1 MIQLKPLEMNNKVKE
16 LLLQKEALKRDI
28 ESGGF
33 DEVESS
39 IAEQNLQ
46 DLVQELEEVI
56 SNENKRM
63 FVANISSV
71 EDMDGKFS
79 NNKGWKLKRKLAP
92 KENSLDAAVAMKN
105 KNGTL
110 ITDRTQLEKMYVEF
124 YQDRMAPNQI
134 TPGLE
139 NLEHHKE
146 ELFNLRMILAEGK
159 KSPDWT
165 ADELDKVLKSLKGNK
180 ARDIFG
186 HTYELFKYGGYY
198 LKESLLL
205 MYNSVKNS
213 DIYPD
218 IFSSATLTSIAKSN
232 SKKHEMSG
240 QRGIYN
246 LAKVRSILDKLLYNS
261 NYETLDDNMSSSN
274 IGARKGRNIRDHLL
288 VVNSVLFEVVKK
300 NEKVDAEIL
309 DVKSCFD
316 KLWAAET
323 ANDAFDNGLTN
334 DHFVLS
340 SKSNNK
346 CNVSIKLPWG
356 KVTKPVQFENI
367 EMQGSVELSIK
378 MLNDN

>member
-1 MIQLKPLEMNNKVKE
+1 MSLQFNVKEKANRVEVYNYKNEEDFKQFVETTNTDSSLIDCFDAAVGDINDQCNLWLSRFNTIVKRCFRKIRLKPLEMNNKVKE

-92 KENSLDAAVAMKN
+92 KENSLDAAVTMKN

-146 ELFNLRMILAEGK
+146 ELFNLQMILAEGTRPEVSEVDPQK
-159 KSPDWT
+159 LPI
-165 ADELDKVLKSLKGNK
+165 G
-180 ARDIFG
+180 RDI
-186 HTYELFKYGGYY
+186 
-198 LKESLLL
+198 
-205 MYNSVKNS
+205 
-213 DIYPD
+213 
-218 IFSSATLTSIAKSN
+218 
-232 SKKHEMSG
+232 
-240 QRGIYN
+240 
-246 LAKVRSILDKLLYNS
+246 
-261 NYETLDDNMSSSN
+261 
-274 IGARKGRNIRDHLL
+274 RD
-288 VVNSVLFEVVKK
+288 
-300 NEKVDAEIL
+300 
-309 DVKSCFD
+309 
-316 KLWAAET
+316 
-323 ANDAFDNGLTN
+323 
-334 DHFVLS
+334 
-340 SKSNNK
+340 
-346 CNVSIKLPWG
+346 
-356 KVTKPVQFENI
+356 
-367 EMQGSVELSIK
+367 
-378 MLNDN
+378 